1 MCVAGVTDTG
11 VCVCARV
18 AGVAD
23 PFVAEM
29 GNLVAYQMDRLFA
42 FYFI

>member
-11 VCVCARV
+11 VCVCACV
-18 AGVAD
+18 AGAAD
-23 PFVAEM
+23 PVVAET
-29 GNLVAYQMDRLFA
+29 GNLVAYQMDQLFA

>member
-1 MCVAGVTDTG
+1 MCVAGMADT
-11 VCVCARV
+11 VCVCVCV

-23 PFVAEM
+23 PVVAET
-29 GNLVAYQMDRLFA
+29 GNLLAYQMDQLFA